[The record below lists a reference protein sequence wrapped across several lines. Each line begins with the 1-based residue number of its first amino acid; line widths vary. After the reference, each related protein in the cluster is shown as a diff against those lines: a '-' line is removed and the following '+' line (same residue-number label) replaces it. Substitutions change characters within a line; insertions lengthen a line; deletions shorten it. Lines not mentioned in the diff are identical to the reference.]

1 MFIGLIIGFVFSL
14 PLIIP
19 AFMINDALWDKTR
32 EVVTCTVVSMLL
44 VTLLGGYVGCQTHIN
59 EYNKQIA
66 SWKNTKEVVETSIKN
81 ENISDLEKIELVN
94 KIVEYNKELTSLK
107 EDVKQWWNFYLDDS
121 KVNELD
127 IIRID

>member
-1 MFIGLIIGFVFSL
+1 MYAGLFLGFLLSLVLPGIESVFDIFETRTIVISTIIS
-14 PLIIP
+14 
-19 AFMINDALWDKTR
+19 MI
-32 EVVTCTVVSMLL
+32 L
-44 VTLLGGYVGCQTHIN
+44 VTLLGGYIGYKVDLN

-66 SWKNTKEVVETSIKN
+66 NWKNTKEVIETSIKN

-107 EDVKQWWNFYLDDS
+107 EDVKQWWNFYLNDS

>member
-1 MFIGLIIGFVFSL
+1 MYAGLFLGFLLSLVLPGIESVFDIFETRTIVISTIIS
-14 PLIIP
+14 
-19 AFMINDALWDKTR
+19 MI
-32 EVVTCTVVSMLL
+32 L
-44 VTLLGGYVGCQTHIN
+44 VTLLGGYIGYKVDLN

-66 SWKNTKEVVETSIKN
+66 NWKNTKEVIETSIKN

>member
-1 MFIGLIIGFVFSL
+1 MFVGLFLGLLFSVALIYLAIAIDDIFYIEKAIIVVCT
-14 PLIIP
+14 IIS
-19 AFMINDALWDKTR
+19 MI
-32 EVVTCTVVSMLL
+32 L
-44 VTLLGGYVGCQTHIN
+44 VTLFGGYIGYKIDVN
-59 EYNKQIA
+59 KYNKQIA
-66 SWKNTKEVVETSIKN
+66 SWKNTKEVIESSIKN